1 MTQALLLLP
10 LLLAA
15 VTGSEQ
21 YYYDTVTPSPV
32 VTPQPPPLASHRRP
46 EDILLSLCPPKL
58 KNPIKSTRKN
68 LLIVSTLDG
77 YITALDLNK
86 NGEML
91 WSVATVPGPMLSST
105 LSDMELDERGHLVRL
120 IPSLSGKIYKLK
132 DEMVEPIAL
141 DARSLLFSSLK
152 MQENLVL
159 TGGKETRTLGIEL
172 GVQYECGMAG
182 DCRSTASPART
193 RSRTCSWCSG
203 RSRP

>member
-91 WSVATVPGPMLSST
+91 WSVATVPGPMLSS
-105 LSDMELDERGHLVRL
+105 
-120 IPSLSGKIYKLK
+120 
-132 DEMVEPIAL
+132 
-141 DARSLLFSSLK
+141 
-152 MQENLVL
+152 
-159 TGGKETRTLGIEL
+159 IEL

-193 RSRTCSWCSG
+193 RSRTCSWCSA